1 MIDISSVVL
10 VEDHDLSRIGL
21 KTALEQV
28 EGIQVLGEAKN
39 GLKGLTVIE
48 QTQPDVAIID
58 IGLPD
63 IDGIRLTQ
71 LLKKS
76 PLINKT
82 KILILTM
89 HRDEKAILA
98 AFAAGADSYSLKDV
112 SISHLVQVIKA
123 THEGNSWIDP
133 NIAKVILK
141 QVNSPI
147 SLSSREKSPNYNSTL
162 TERELEVLKL
172 IVDGCNNALI
182 SQKLFITVGTVKTHV
197 SSILSKLSVDDRTQ
211 AAVTA
216 LRKGLV
222 K

>member
-133 NIAKVILK
+133 NVAKVILK

-147 SLSSREKSPNYNSTL
+147 FSGSKEKSPDYNPTL

-182 SQKLFITVGTVKTHV
+182 SEKLFITVGTVKTHV
-197 SSILSKLSVDDRTQ
+197 SSILSKLSVNDRTQ

-216 LRKGLV
+216 IRKGLV

>member
-28 EGIQVLGEAKN
+28 EGIEVLGEAKN
-39 GLKGLTVIE
+39 GLKGLTVIK

-112 SISHLVQVIKA
+112 SIPYLVQVIKA

-147 SLSSREKSPNYNSTL
+147 SPDSREKSPNYNPTL

-182 SQKLFITVGTVKTHV
+182 SEKLFITVGTVKTHV
-197 SSILSKLSVDDRTQ
+197 SSILNKLSVDDRTQ

>member
-197 SSILSKLSVDDRTQ
+197 SSILSKLSVNDRTQ